1 MKSCIPMHV
10 HSHSA
15 VALALLLAAG
25 PLGAQQAPGLTLQ
38 RARELARQTSPH
50 ITAAQSAVEAAA
62 ARERQ
67 ARAFLN
73 PDISYS
79 REQTSG
85 NGVSTSQNIASFDQR
100 LEIGGQRGA
109 RVAAARLRQ
118 EAARARVAAAIRDLD
133 YEVARAFIAVG
144 TAARR
149 AQLAKR
155 GAEQF
160 TEASRIMTQRFEQ
173 GDVSGYEVRRV
184 RLEAARYAAVAA
196 QASFTARDA
205 RLRFNQ
211 LTGLTS
217 DTALA
222 ALQAVA
228 QGIDV
233 ESPPDSFVTV
243 ALAQNP
249 ELRAAELEVRAAES
263 DATSIGR
270 EVVPSPTLSA
280 GFKNEETTT
289 AERLS
294 GFVAA
299 VSLPLPLW
307 DRRGG
312 AVDAARAEARRLEAE
327 RATARRRVQRMLQT
341 TLEAVRAADRQQAA
355 LRAQLGPEAE
365 AALQAAEVAFAEG
378 EITLLEWLD
387 AVRAYQEAEAAF
399 ADVLAES
406 YTQRAALERLLAVPL
421 IQ

>member
-1 MKSCIPMHV
+1 MKSHIRMHV
-10 HSHSA
+10 QPRYA
-15 VALALLLAAG
+15 IVLALLLAAA
-25 PLGAQQAPGLTLQ
+25 PLRAQQTPGLTLQ

-50 ITAAQSAVEAAA
+50 ISAAQAAVATAA

-67 ARAFLN
+67 ARAFVN
-73 PDISYS
+73 PNITYS

-85 NGVSTSQNIASFDQR
+85 DGVSTSQTIATFDQR

-109 RVAAARLRQ
+109 RVNAARLRH
-118 EAARARVAAAIRDLD
+118 EAARARLEVALRDLD
-133 YEVARAFIAVG
+133 FEVARAYIGVS

-149 AQLAKR
+149 AELASR
-155 GAEQF
+155 GAQQF
-160 TEASRIMTQRFEQ
+160 TQASRIMTQRFEQ

-184 RLEAARYAAVAA
+184 RLEAARYAARAA
-196 QASFTARDA
+196 EESLAAREA

-211 LTGLTS
+211 LVGLTS
-217 DTALA
+217 DTALV
-222 ALQAVA
+222 ALQALDRDFDA
-228 QGIDV
+228 
-233 ESPPDSFVTV
+233 EPATDSLIAV
-243 ALAQNP
+243 ALLQTA
-249 ELRAAELEVRAAES
+249 ELRAAELDVRAAEAE
-263 DATSIGR
+263 ATSVSR

-280 GFKNEETTT
+280 GFKNELTT
-289 AERLS
+289 ADERLS

-312 AVDAARAEARRLEAE
+312 AADAARAEARRLEAE
-327 RATARRRVQRMLQT
+327 REAARRRVQRTVEMT
-341 TLEAVRAADRQQAA
+341 VEAVRAADRQQAA

-399 ADVLAES
+399 ANVLAES

>member
-67 ARAFLN
+67 ARAFVN
-73 PDISYS
+73 PDITYS

-118 EAARARVAAAIRDLD
+118 EAARARLAVAIRDLD
-133 YEVARAFIAVG
+133 YEVARAFIAVS
-144 TAARR
+144 TEARR